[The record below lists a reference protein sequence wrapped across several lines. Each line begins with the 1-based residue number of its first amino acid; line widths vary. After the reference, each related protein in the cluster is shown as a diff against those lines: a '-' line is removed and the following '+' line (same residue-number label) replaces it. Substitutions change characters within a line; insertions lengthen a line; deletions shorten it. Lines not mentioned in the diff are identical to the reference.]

1 MRVIFWDVDG
11 VMNNGPEMR
20 ITPIWS
26 EVLSDKDRLYDRMV
40 SPSNFKPVMDLLLY
54 CYEKDIKMVISSS
67 WRILNNTNHI
77 DSLRLN
83 FGYYLIDKLYIG
95 DTPEINGHG
104 RGDEIRTFL
113 FNNPEITDYIVIDD
127 DYDKD
132 FKGLKVFTTTFKYGL
147 TDRHVKNIINYFNK
161 ER

>member
-26 EVLSDKDRLYDRMV
+26 EVLSDKDKLYDRMV

-67 WRILNNTNHI
+67 WRILNNTNHV

-104 RGDEIRTFL
+104 RGDEIRT
-113 FNNPEITDYIVIDD
+113 
-127 DYDKD
+127 
-132 FKGLKVFTTTFKYGL
+132 LKNAWNFM
-147 TDRHVKNIINYFNK
+147 D
-161 ER
+161 